1 MPRKTKGNSL
11 YLVKWVKLKQL
22 SDSERE
28 FIGTEWMAND
38 TSGTYYIDSGD
49 TENFEKM
56 KRRLPELY
64 SIMKKI
70 LEKEEGGGA
79 DFAILPD

>member
-1 MPRKTKGNSL
+1 MPRKTKGNNL

-38 TSGTYYIDSGD
+38 TSGTYYIDLGD

-56 KRRLPELY
+56 KRQLPELY
-64 SIMKKI
+64 SIMKRS
-70 LEKEEGGGA
+70 LDTQEGGGA